1 MLTVLTT
8 FKEKRREKQ
17 MKYERKMLREISL
30 DILRTKVKDFFNPY
44 LKHKRQPITAIEE
57 GCLDVAIEAYLL
69 GASYSKFGYHGE
81 NVEKVK
87 TRCHVEE
94 KYLIDTLYDY
104 FLYWGAIGENDLVHE
119 SFYMT
124 CEAFIDYWW
133 REGFH
138 KGEKRYRMRL
148 H

>member
-1 MLTVLTT
+1 MTVLTT
-8 FKEKRREKQ
+8 LKEKRREKQ

-30 DILRTKVKDFFNPY
+30 DILKTKVKDFFSPY
-44 LKHKRQPITAIEE
+44 LKKNRQQIGAIEE

-69 GASYSKFGYHGE
+69 GASYSKFGYYGE
-81 NVEKVK
+81 SAEKVK
-87 TRCHVEE
+87 TRCPVEE

-104 FLYWGAIGENDLVHE
+104 FLYWGSIGDSDHVHE
-119 SFYMT
+119 SFYVT

-133 REGFH
+133 REGFF